1 MAISTIRN
9 SLTDA
14 IKKYTDTGMRNLLKK
29 RGINQVR
36 ITGDRSVD
44 AFIEGTKKLMR
55 GARYE
60 QEYVNTIN
68 SEYNTPEVWK
78 DVLSDIFN
86 KLDSLSS
93 VVETNH
99 NLKSLPQIRTTTL
112 DNVYILAGSTPDN
125 IVIRLYSG
133 MEVSGGNLST
143 NLNRFLEQFRI
154 LAFKEWQKR
163 LPTSDTGLTGVN
175 VEKSKKGGTRFA
187 KLSNPQ
193 DPEGQYAL
201 GAFGA
206 GNPFAHDN
214 ETTVGK
220 FGLQAILNDLGD
232 VNQSYQEAINY
243 RGLQNFEIDLMQ
255 SITDNL
261 TIEYTESTIDMPD
274 GGTRIIRKT
283 EVGLIEGELREQGKE
298 FSDWTNIK
306 RFLLREGGLERAIQ
320 KQVDVMNRD
329 QALEAEGSPAARKQL
344 ADKAAKA
351 IVDSIVTKNPRA
363 KAVKRKR
370 VQKSKPK
377 KINLTGKGI
386 VKKKVKKLPTSAK
399 VAVAGKRLQNR
410 DKQEQGKTNTTI
422 GLAKLKARLNRR
434 LPAEVRRNMGRPALE
449 NRTGRFSNSVYI
461 TSLKQAQKTIVG
473 EYTYQLS
480 PYETFENT
488 GERRWPNGYNP
499 KPLITKSIRNLAM
512 GIVEDK
518 FTLRRV

>member
-14 IKKYTDTGMRNLLKK
+14 IKNYKDGNMRKLLGR

-36 ITGDRSVD
+36 ITADSSID
-44 AFIEGTKKLMR
+44 AFIKGTNNLMK

-60 QEYVNTIN
+60 EEYVNAIN
-68 SEYNTPEVWK
+68 SKYNTHQNWK
-78 DVLSDIFN
+78 DVLATVFT
-86 KLDSLSS
+86 KLNNLSS

-99 NLKSLPQIRTTTL
+99 KLKSLKEINTTNL
-112 DNVYILAGSTPDN
+112 NNVYILAGSTPDN
-125 IVIRLYSG
+125 IVVRLYSG
-133 MEVSGGNLST
+133 MAVGGNLST
-143 NLNRFLEQFRI
+143 NLDTFLKQFRI
-154 LAFKEWQKR
+154 LAFKEWQKT
-163 LPTSDTGLTGVN
+163 LPTSDTGLTGVS
-175 VEKSKKGGTRFA
+175 VEEKKRGGTQFA
-187 KLSNPQ
+187 KLSNPE
-193 DPEGQYAL
+193 DPKGQTAL
-201 GAFGA
+201 AAFGT

-214 ETTVGK
+214 QTTVGK

-232 VNQSYQEAINY
+232 INQDY
-243 RGLQNFEIDLMQ
+243 RSATEFKGLQSFEVDLMQ

-261 TIEYTESTIDMPD
+261 TIEYKESKVDMPD

-283 EVGLIEGELREQGKE
+283 EVGLIEGELREQGVE
-298 FSDWTNIK
+298 FADWRRIRK
-306 RFLLREGGLERAIQ
+306 FLLTEGGIEEAIK
-320 KQVDVMNRD
+320 KQVDVMSRD
-329 QALEAEGSPAARKQL
+329 QALEAEGSPTAKQQL

-363 KAVKRKR
+363 KAVKTKR
-370 VQKSKPK
+370 VQKVKPK
-377 KINLTGKGI
+377 SIKVTGKGI

-422 GLAKLKARLNRR
+422 SLAKLKAQLNRR

-512 GIVEDK
+512 SIVEDK